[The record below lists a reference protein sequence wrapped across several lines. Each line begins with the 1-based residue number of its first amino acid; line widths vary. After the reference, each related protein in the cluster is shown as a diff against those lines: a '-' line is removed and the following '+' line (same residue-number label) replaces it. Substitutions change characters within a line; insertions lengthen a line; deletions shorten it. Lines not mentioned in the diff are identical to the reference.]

1 MDGTL
6 VDTLPDIASA
16 INAALAEMRLQPLDV
31 ERIGVFIGKGPR
43 SLAMR
48 VLDEQPSLNAAERL
62 GLIDTLI
69 AAYVKNYEPRIGTCG
84 RVYPG
89 VVDALELLRRQGLK
103 LAVVTNAL
111 QHLAER
117 VLSRFDLSGYFDL
130 VLGGDR
136 VTRGKPDAAP
146 LLEACRVLDV
156 PPSTALM
163 VGDSENDVLAA
174 RAAGCPVVVVP
185 YGYNAGQPAS
195 SLGCDVIDDFR
206 SLSPWIAKVSATEER
221 ASKYSALPSTERFGR

>member
-6 VDTLPDIASA
+6 VDTLPDIAAA
-16 INAALAEMRLQPLDV
+16 INEALAELRLQPLAA

-48 VLDEQPSLNAAERL
+48 VLDEQPSLNAAGRL
-62 GLIDTLI
+62 ALVDALI
-69 AAYVKNYEPRIGTCG
+69 AGYVKNYEPRIGTAASA
-84 RVYPG
+84 YPG
-89 VVDALELLRRQGLK
+89 VRDALVSLRGQGLN
-103 LAVVTNAL
+103 LAVVTNAM

-117 VLSRFDLSGYFDL
+117 VLARFDLLDQFAL

-136 VTRGKPDAAP
+136 VARGKPDAGP
-146 LLEACRVLDV
+146 LLEACRVLGV
-156 PPSTALM
+156 MPSTALM
-163 VGDSENDVLAA
+163 VGDSENDVIAA

-195 SLGCDVIDDFR
+195 SLGCDIVDNFTLLPAWVAGF
-206 SLSPWIAKVSATEER
+206 SEK
-221 ASKYSALPSTERFGR
+221 ALHSS